1 MSNSN
6 YSRKRNDYYN
16 EVDLKELK
24 RKNSPF
30 GGQMTIPQQIP
41 VPCKSYNALIIR
53 LLAYLEMPFQFEEDS
68 P

>member
-6 YSRKRNDYYN
+6 YSHKRKDYYN

-30 GGQMTIPQQIP
+30 GAQMNIPQQVA
-41 VPCKSYNALIIR
+41 VPSN
-53 LLAYLEMPFQFEEDS
+53 
-68 P
+68 